1 MNFNISNY
9 DEINQIDERSL
20 ESAID
25 RTVRM
30 ILESIPYTFEEV
42 LQMVCDQL
50 VLSATRMVIEL
61 TKKAYNRYNEWKNN
75 R

>member
-9 DEINQIDERSL
+9 DEINQIDERNLDSMIDHAVR
-20 ESAID
+20 AI
-25 RTVRM
+25 
-30 ILESIPYTFEEV
+30 LNNIPYTFEEV

-50 VLSATRMVIEL
+50 VLSATKMVIEL
-61 TKKAYNRYNEWKNN
+61 TKKAYNRYINWKNS